1 MPGLSFSNELI
12 SCDKSLHYNF
22 ACLQYWKL
30 VNKFSDERVTEI
42 IINAVEID
50 KSFVTDVLP
59 VELIG
64 MNSALV
70 FAYIEFCADQLL
82 VELGAP
88 KLYLSE
94 NLLPWMEND

>member
-1 MPGLSFSNELI
+1 MPGLSFLNKFI
-12 SCDKSLHYNF
+12 SCNEGLHCDF
-22 ACLQYWKL
+22 ACLLYGKL
-30 VNKFSDERVTEI
+30 VNKLSNERVTEI

-70 FAYIEFCADQLL
+70 FTYIEFCADQLL

-88 KLYLSE
+88 KFYLSE
-94 NLLPWMEND
+94 NILP